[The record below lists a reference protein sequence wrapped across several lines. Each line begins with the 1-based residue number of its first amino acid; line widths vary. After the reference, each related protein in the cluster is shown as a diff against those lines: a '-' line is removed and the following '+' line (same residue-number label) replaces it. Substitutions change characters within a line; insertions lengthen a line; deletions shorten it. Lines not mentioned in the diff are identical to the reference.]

1 MRNPGQLITR
11 ARRSMLIS
19 IASVSLGIEEGL
31 GGSVVALEEQSL
43 LLMTIKLND
52 LRTGTSA

>member
-1 MRNPGQLITR
+1 
-11 ARRSMLIS
+11 MLIS